1 MKKDLKTRLIH
12 RKIKKPDP
20 FIASIGMW
28 VLGLLK
34 KVTEL
39 VREHGKTLQNCDI
52 TVIAQ
57 APKLSPFIVQM
68 RENLANAMGEDIE
81 KISIKATT
89 EEGLGFTG
97 SGEGISA
104 QAICL
109 LTSPFDLTAQQI
121 AGGCEGCG
129 GCKKN

>member
-1 MKKDLKTRLIH
+1 MKKDLKARLIH

-20 FIASIGMW
+20 FIASVGMW

-39 VREHGKTLQNCDI
+39 VHKQGKTLQNCDI
-52 TVIAQ
+52 TLLAQ
-57 APKLSPFIVQM
+57 APKLSPYIQKM
-68 RENLANAMGEDIE
+68 RENLANAMGEDVE

-97 SGEGISA
+97 KGEGISA
-104 QAICL
+104 HAVCL
-109 LTSPFDLTAQQI
+109 LV
-121 AGGCEGCG
+121 
-129 GCKKN
+129 